1 MQILITGRNGYLGSR
16 LAESLSQ
23 SGHKVLTLTRAERE
37 LPDLV
42 SRLPGVDGVI
52 HTACCY
58 GRRGESDAEV
68 FAANVDGPMRLLK
81 MLPGG
86 AFFLN
91 TDTVLPPALNSY
103 AASKALFRQA
113 GAAFARVRNIRWL
126 NVRLAHFFGPGEGMD
141 KFVTRTVRACLDGAE
156 LKLTRGEQ
164 RREFIFIDDVVRAFD
179 FVLRFT
185 PESWTADDVY
195 AGSGNPIRIR
205 DLAEQIHRLSG
216 SLGRLRFGAVPL
228 RKGEPIEFERPDVE
242 PLERFGWYATV
253 ELQNGLEQVVQFE
266 QTRRVNPCACW

>member
-1 MQILITGRNGYLGSR
+1 MAVSVIHPGEHLAEELETLDMSAAELARRLDVPTNRITQILNGTRAITG
-16 LAESLSQ
+16 
-23 SGHKVLTLTRAERE
+23 
-37 LPDLV
+37 D
-42 SRLPGVDGVI
+42 
-52 HTACCY
+52 TA
-58 GRRGESDAEV
+58 
-68 FAANVDGPMRLLK
+68 L
-81 MLPGG
+81 
-86 AFFLN
+86 
-91 TDTVLPPALNSY
+91 
-103 AASKALFRQA
+103 
-113 GAAFARVRNIRWL
+113 
-126 NVRLAHFFGPGEGMD
+126 RLAHFFGPGEGMD

-185 PESWTADDVY
+185 PESCTADDVY

-266 QTRRVNPCACW
+266 QNRRVNPCACW